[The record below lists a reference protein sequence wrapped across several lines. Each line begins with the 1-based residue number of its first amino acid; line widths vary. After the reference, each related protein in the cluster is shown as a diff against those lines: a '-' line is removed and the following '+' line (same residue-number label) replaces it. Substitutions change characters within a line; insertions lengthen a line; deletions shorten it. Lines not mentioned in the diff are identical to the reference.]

1 MLSPDCGFSENLSEE
16 TDDFV
21 TNSIDNQRARQHN
34 TSLHYADYVSSINT
48 SEISDLNVHLKEQCY
63 GLDLGGIVA
72 SLG

>member
-1 MLSPDCGFSENLSEE
+1 E

-48 SEISDLNVHLKEQCY
+48 SEISDLNVHLKEQ
-63 GLDLGGIVA
+63 
-72 SLG
+72 